1 MRDFDNRIRKLKAA
15 LGSMPLLNLRFCDG
29 TIRKVKA
36 EDAVCM
42 VLQCDELDIIRVED
56 DNNQSRFAEIL
67 QAIVDLNTREN
78 DLT

>member
-15 LGSMPLLNLRFCDG
+15 LGSIPLLNLRFYDG

-42 VLQCDELDIIRVED
+42 VLQSDELDIIRVED
-56 DNNQSRFAEIL
+56 ENNQSRFAEIL
-67 QAIVDLNTREN
+67 QAIVDLSTEEN